1 MKSIDTWLS
10 EYGESHQNSTNKNI
24 HRVCVP
30 LIMMSLLGIVGEIPT
45 PEILRAYSLN
55 FSHVIVL
62 LGMLF
67 YLSLSLSFSALMV
80 VVVGPMV
87 VINHFVQQAMG
98 SKETLILW
106 VVVFVLA
113 WVGQFVGHKIEGK
126 KPSFLQDLAFLL
138 IGPLWIVA
146 PLFPK
151 YRN

>member
-1 MKSIDTWLS
+1 MKSLDTWLS

-30 LIMMSLLGIVGEIPT
+30 LIMMSLLGMVGEIPV
-45 PEILRAYSLN
+45 PEAIANYSLN
-55 FSHVIVL
+55 MSHLFVILAMV
-62 LGMLF
+62 F
-67 YLSLSLSFSALMV
+67 YLTLSLSFSGLMV
-80 VVVGPMV
+80 VVVGPML
-87 VINHFVQQAMG
+87 VINHLVQTSLS

-106 VVVFVLA
+106 ALVFVLS

-126 KPSFLQDLAFLL
+126 KPSFFQDLAFLL

>member
-1 MKSIDTWLS
+1 MKSLDNWLS
-10 EYGESHQNSTNKNI
+10 EYGESHQNGTNKNI

-30 LIMMSLLGIVGEIPT
+30 LIMMSLLGLVGEIPA
-45 PEILRAYSLN
+45 PQFLQAYSLN
-55 FSHVIVL
+55 LSHVVVVL
-62 LGMLF
+62 AMAF

-80 VVVGPMV
+80 VVVGPML
-87 VINHFVQQAMG
+87 VINHLVQARLSTQ
-98 SKETLILW
+98 ETLILW
-106 VVVFVLA
+106 VVVFVLS

-126 KPSFLQDLAFLL
+126 KPSFFQDLAFLL